1 MNMYMAKK
9 WPEMVV
15 QQSFIENFI
24 SNQSLVTFSYYAIQV
39 MWFFINRL
47 EVAQKKTSQIPV
59 VISCNLEGII

>member
-1 MNMYMAKK
+1 
-9 WPEMVV
+9 MVV

-47 EVAQKKTSQIPV
+47 EVAQKKLSNPCSDFMQSRGYNLVCYPESL
-59 VISCNLEGII
+59 SCM